1 MMTMSPQQN
10 RKKRHLGLRR
20 RICRRAGDFAT
31 DTDGVSLVE
40 FAFMLPILMIVLLM
54 VVSLSHMMM
63 IDRKVT
69 ITAQATA
76 DLISQRAAVDSDDI
90 AEFRLAAELMMQPYA
105 PTFDIA
111 VSHVA
116 FSLPVGGNPGGVPLM
131 SAPESWV
138 ALINSATEI
147 PTTDVEAAA
156 NGDYISKPAGAI
168 TGALGT
174 PGDALI
180 MLRMTYTY
188 RSVWVG
194 DISLWGFNIPANLT
208 FTKYTY
214 ARPRLN
220 RQIASTQ
227 SLMTAN

>member
-1 MMTMSPQQN
+1 MSPQQS

-20 RICRRAGDFAT
+20 RIFRRAGDFAT
-31 DTDGVSLVE
+31 DTDGISLVE
-40 FAFMLPILMIVLLM
+40 FAFMLPILIIVLLM

-76 DLISQRAAVDSDDI
+76 DLISQRAAVDNDDI
-90 AEFRLAAELMMQPYA
+90 AEIRLAAELMMQPYA

-111 VSHVA
+111 ISHVA
-116 FSLPVGGNPGGVPLM
+116 FSLPVGGNPGGVPQM
-131 SAPESWV
+131 GAAESWT
-138 ALINSATEI
+138 ALINGATEI

-156 NGDYISKPAGAI
+156 NGDYISKPSGAV

-180 MLRMTYTY
+180 MLRMRYTY
-188 RSVWVG
+188 RSIWVG
-194 DISLWGFNIPANLT
+194 DISLWGFNVPAT
-208 FTKYTY
+208 RVFTKYTY
-214 ARPRLN
+214 ARPRLI
-220 RQIASTQ
+220 RQIAAAQ
-227 SLMTAN
+227 PDLAAP